1 MSTLPGFES
10 PLKFDETG
18 EPDEFKVGKHLA
30 EANVGVEATV
40 VKLSDQTMVGK
51 FKWGQ
56 LKKMYGFQ
64 YFDLDGFHESLTPD
78 DRLKL
83 HKLDEA

>member
-40 VKLSDQTMVGK
+40 VKLSD
-51 FKWGQ
+51 
-56 LKKMYGFQ
+56 
-64 YFDLDGFHESLTPD
+64 
-78 DRLKL
+78 
-83 HKLDEA
+83 